1 MHSEHPSKQPPAKFH
16 LLSAISSLQMDKNL
30 THRELC
36 EKLQLEHPT
45 WYISSKR
52 VNKLK
57 SESMSETIGD
67 PCIAVKIAGDISLST
82 SVTEG
87 LLLLL
92 TNLTPILQ
100 SRPTSN
106 LAALKFIRDNL
117 PVGTPQEPLILFP
130 REQHIIEWY
139 YHIYYTIQESDER
152 PFHPVMLEIY
162 GKKRCPRGALIIVKN
177 GDGFLPDA
185 PKFDM
190 DINDL
195 GRTLWWYIKSGKD
208 PVTEASE
215 RQLMHYIEQS
225 DGRM

>member
-1 MHSEHPSKQPPAKFH
+1 MHSEQPSKLSPAKFN
-16 LLSAISSLQMDKNL
+16 LLSAICSLQMDNNL

-36 EKLQLEHPT
+36 DKLQSENPT

-52 VNKLK
+52 VKKLR
-57 SESMSETIGD
+57 ID
-67 PCIAVKIAGDISLST
+67 FRIAEDISLST

-106 LAALKFIRDNL
+106 LAALEFIRDHL
-117 PVGTPQEPLILFP
+117 PVGIPQEPLILFP

-139 YHIYYTIQESDER
+139 YHIYYTTQESDAR
-152 PFHPVMLEIY
+152 PFHPVMMEIY

-195 GRTLWWYIKSGKD
+195 GRTLWWYIKSGRD
-208 PVTEASE
+208 PIKEASE
-215 RQLMHYIEQS
+215 RELMRFIDQS
-225 DGRM
+225 VGRM